1 MCTFT
6 VCTLFCALNIKL
18 FSFFQMTVRHSEII
32 RDDTLR
38 DGRHAVPRPLCI
50 IDCQVHRAAARLC
63 EANPCICR
71 HIAFKA
77 TDKLPFRLGDVC
89 RHKGPNTGPYR
100 NTKPP
105 PPSLSALQGTEEH
118 LCDCWGDLA
127 PEAEESGLAKGAT
140 AVEQPKNNKNSH
152 NIMHVHQLREI
163 LFIAINPHISF
174 YKTLKELP
182 NETLRKQALGVAR
195 VKITHFT
202 L

>member
-1 MCTFT
+1 MIIYDNWKLFFYLFLVIYCNTRGCSLYCYCICNFMCTFT
-6 VCTLFCALNIKL
+6 VCTLFCSLNIKL
-18 FSFFQMTVRHSEII
+18 FSYFQMNVRHSEFI
-32 RDDTLR
+32 RDGTLR

-127 PEAEESGLAKGAT
+127 PEAEESA
-140 AVEQPKNNKNSH
+140 
-152 NIMHVHQLREI
+152 
-163 LFIAINPHISF
+163 F
-174 YKTLKELP
+174 
-182 NETLRKQALGVAR
+182 
-195 VKITHFT
+195 
-202 L
+202 